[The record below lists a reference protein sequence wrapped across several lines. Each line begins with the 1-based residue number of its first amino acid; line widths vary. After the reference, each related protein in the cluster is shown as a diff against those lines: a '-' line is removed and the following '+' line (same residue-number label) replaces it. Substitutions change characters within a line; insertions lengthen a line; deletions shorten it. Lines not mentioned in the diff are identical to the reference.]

1 MKTITTV
8 LLTILICVSLAFGD
22 EVDDGLNMATAQIRT
37 STRQMIQ
44 SGVDKDEA
52 IKMTRLMMQN
62 RFREEE
68 VLRAHQVVMNA
79 RKGGL
84 PAGPIMEK
92 ASEGMTKR
100 VEARNIVQAME
111 AVQTRYAIAHN
122 YANKI
127 TEEKASREQIQN
139 AIAHGFAAGLR
150 ERDVQ
155 GMTGVLQQRA
165 RTETMT
171 AAKLGPLAAETF
183 TTARDMVRLGVS
195 PGVATEV
202 LTQAIQHRYSA
213 MEMQMMNK
221 SFSSQS
227 RQVAPNVLAE
237 RYTQGIRGGTTAE
250 GLGAYGMGG
259 GSGGYGGSGS
269 GGSGSGG
276 GAGSGGGGGS
286 SGGGGGG
293 NR

>member
-1 MKTITTV
+1 MKTIIAV
-8 LLTILICVSLAFGD
+8 LLAILVCVSLAFGD
-22 EVDDGLNMATAQIRT
+22 EVDDGLNSGHCPDRT
-37 STRQMIQ
+37 STRQMMQ

-52 IKMTRLMMQN
+52 IKMTRLMLQN

-68 VLRAHQVVMNA
+68 ILRAHQVVMNA

-92 ASEGMTKR
+92 AFEGMTKR
-100 VEARNIVQAME
+100 VEARHIVQAME
-111 AVQTRYAIAHN
+111 AVQARYAVAHN

-127 TEEKASREQIQN
+127 TEERTSREQIQN

-155 GMTGVLQQRA
+155 GMTEALQQRA

-171 AAKLGPLAAETF
+171 ATKLGPLAAETF

-227 RQVAPNVLAE
+227 RQVAPNALAE

-269 GGSGSGG
+269 GGSGLEVGG
-276 GAGSGGGGGS
+276 GGGSGGGGG
-286 SGGGGGG
+286 GGH
-293 NR
+293 R